1 MLDSTDIQILNLLQK
16 NAKLTIK
23 ELAEE
28 LNLTTSPVFERIKRL
43 EKEGIIEGYVAL
55 LSHEKIGK
63 GQVVFCNVQMP
74 NYTNENIKRFEN
86 LIREMPEVLECY
98 HLAGSVDYQL
108 KVYVKDI
115 KEYDVF
121 LKQMAEINIVKVDS
135 STVVLHDVKYST
147 VLPISKS
154 KG

>member
-1 MLDSTDIQILNLLQK
+1 MLDSTDIQVLNLLQK

-43 EKEGIIEGYVAL
+43 EKEGIIENYVAL
-55 LSHEKIGK
+55 LNHEKIGK

-74 NYTNENIKRFEN
+74 NYTNENITQFES
-86 LIREMPEVLECY
+86 LIREMDEVLECY
-98 HLAGSVDYQL
+98 HLAGTVDYQL

-121 LKQMAEINIVKVDS
+121 LKQMAEIKSVKVDS
-135 STVVLHDVKYST
+135 STVVLHDVKYTT